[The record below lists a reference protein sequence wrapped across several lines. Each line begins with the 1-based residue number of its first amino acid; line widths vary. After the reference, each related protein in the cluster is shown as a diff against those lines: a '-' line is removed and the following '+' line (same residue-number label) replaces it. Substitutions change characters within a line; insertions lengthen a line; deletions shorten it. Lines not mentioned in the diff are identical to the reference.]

1 MSWLSDL
8 FNPSKPANNALLNAN
23 NQLNQAYKDTATI
36 FDPYMTTGNAA
47 YGSLG
52 ALQGLGTDAD
62 RQAAMSRFQTS
73 PGYDFRMQQGLDAID
88 RSAAARGSLMSGQT
102 IKAAQEYGQGLA
114 SQEYGDY
121 YNRMAGLA
129 DTGANAASNLA
140 SARLNTAAGVGGN
153 LAQIGANKTNQSI
166 AQGNMLSNVFGG
178 LGKIFG

>member
-23 NQLNQAYKDTATI
+23 NQLNQAYKDTAGI

-47 YGSLG
+47 YGALG
-52 ALQGLGTDAD
+52 ALGGLGTPEEA
-62 RQAAMSRFQTS
+62 RAAYSRFQAL
-73 PGYDFRMQQGLDAID
+73 PQNDFEVQAGIDAVD
-88 RSAAARGSLMSGQT
+88 RGAAARGTLMSGQT
-102 IKAAQEYGQGLA
+102 IKAQQEYGQGL
-114 SQEYGDY
+114 QQKRFDDY
-121 YNRMAGLA
+121 YNRLAGLA
-129 DTGANAASNLA
+129 DTGANASSNLA

>member
-52 ALQGLGTDAD
+52 ALQGLGT
-62 RQAAMSRFQTS
+62 QQETEAAFGRFKPT
-73 PGYDFRMQQGLDAID
+73 PGYQWRRSQGIEGVD
-88 RSAAARGSLMSGQT
+88 RGAAARGTLMSGQT
-102 IKAAQEYGQGLA
+102 IKAI
-114 SQEYGDY
+114 QEYGDGLAAQEYDNY

-140 SARLNTAAGVGGN
+140 SSRLNTAAGVGGN
-153 LAQIGANKTNQSI
+153 LAQIGQNKSNQAI
-166 AQGNMLSNVFGG
+166 AQGNMISNAFGS